1 MFVEN
6 YTYFLFSRQMTM
18 QTKKNV
24 VKLTGTCTILAAE
37 LTVTDSISYL
47 VDRQ

>member
-6 YTYFLFSRQMTM
+6 YTSYLADKWQCKR
-18 QTKKNV
+18 KKNV